1 MFNLSFSRSTPLVFV
16 GLLAQCAL
24 VLGQGDTEQTKP
36 RAPILKYT
44 PSKGWA
50 IVMGCLYAFTALA
63 SVAWFFRHRGRYM
76 FAIIIGAGF
85 YSIGLFLRIMYAGDP
100 TSVGKYAVMNLIILL
115 SPCGFIAGVY
125 MLLSRLAYHLDAVD
139 LLAISARRLT
149 KIFVIS
155 DVVTFWI
162 QAGGGGLTAS
172 SDENMRNIGSKVFLG
187 GLIAQLIS
195 FLIYTLVFALFIHR
209 VHKYRREEWEH
220 RPEGFKNHW
229 LALVSMMVV
238 SCVFIIIRS
247 VYRAVENGQGRDGQL
262 AMHEIYFY
270 ILDTIVLWIGI
281 TVYLITWPPRYLTG
295 YTGKPKKETI
305 PMTNSTSKV

>member
-1 MFNLSFSRSTPLVFV
+1 MTDPSFSRSALLVFI
-16 GLLAQCAL
+16 GLLAQCTF
-24 VLGQGDTEQTKP
+24 VLGQDNTEPKP
-36 RAPILKYT
+36 RTSILKYT

-50 IVMGCLYAFTALA
+50 IVMGSLYAFTALA
-63 SVAWFFRHRGRYM
+63 SLAWSFRHRGRYM
-76 FAIIIGAGF
+76 FAFIIGGGF
-85 YSIGLFLRIMYAGDP
+85 YSLGLFLRIMYAGDP

-115 SPCGFIAGVY
+115 SPCAFIAGVY

-139 LLAISARRLT
+139 LLAINARRLT

-155 DVVTFWI
+155 DVVTFWV

-172 SDENMRNIGSKVFLG
+172 QDDNMRNIGSKVFLG

-195 FLIYTLVFALFIHR
+195 FLIYTFVFALFVHR
-209 VHKYRREEWEH
+209 LRKYRRDEWEH

-229 LALVSMMVV
+229 LALVSMMAV
-238 SCVFIIIRS
+238 SCVFIIVRS
-247 VYRAVENGQGRDGQL
+247 VYRAVENGQGREGQL
-262 AMHEIYFY
+262 AIHEIYFY

-295 YTGKPKKETI
+295 YTGKPSKESI
-305 PMTNSTSKV
+305 PMSNSN

>member
-1 MFNLSFSRSTPLVFV
+1 MSSPPFSRSALFFV

-24 VLGQGDTEQTKP
+24 VLGQDDTEQAKP
-36 RAPILKYT
+36 RTAILNYA

-50 IVMGCLYAFTALA
+50 VVMGCLYALTTLGF
-63 SVAWFFRHRGRYM
+63 VAWSLRHKSRYM
-76 FAIIIGAGF
+76 LAIIIGAGF
-85 YSIGLFLRIMYAGDP
+85 YSLGLFLRIMYAGDP

-125 MLLSRLAYHLDAVD
+125 MLLSRLAYHLDAAD
-139 LLAISARRLT
+139 LLAINARKLT

-172 SDENMRNIGSKVFLG
+172 GSDNMRNLGSKVFLG

-195 FLIYTLVFALFIHR
+195 FLIYSVVFALFIQR
-209 VHKYRREEWEH
+209 VHKYRNEEWNH
-220 RPEGFKNHW
+220 RPQGFKNHW

-238 SCVFIIIRS
+238 SCIFIIIRS
-247 VYRAVENGQGRDGQL
+247 VYRAVENGQGREGLL
-262 AMHEIYFY
+262 ATHEIYFY

-281 TVYLITWPPRYLTG
+281 SVYLITWPPRYLTN
-295 YTGKPKKETI
+295 YTGKPSKETI
-305 PMTNSTSKV
+305 PMSNSTTKV

>member
-1 MFNLSFSRSTPLVFV
+1 
-16 GLLAQCAL
+16 
-24 VLGQGDTEQTKP
+24 
-36 RAPILKYT
+36 
-44 PSKGWA
+44 
-50 IVMGCLYAFTALA
+50 MGSLYALTTLA
-63 SVAWFFRHRGRYM
+63 FIAWFFRHRGRYM
-76 FAIIIGAGF
+76 LTFIIGGGF

-100 TSVGKYAVMNLIILL
+100 TSVSKYAVMNLIILL

-139 LLAISARRLT
+139 LLPINARKLT
-149 KIFVIS
+149 KLFVIS

-162 QAGGGGLTAS
+162 QASGGGLTAV
-172 SDENMRNIGSKVFLG
+172 DNPNTRNLGSKVFLG

-195 FLIYTLVFALFIHR
+195 FLIYTVVFAVFIHR
-209 VHKYRREEWEH
+209 VHRYRKEEWEH

-229 LALVSMMVV
+229 LALVLMMAV

-247 VYRAVENGQGRDGQL
+247 VYRAIENGEGRDGML
-262 AMHEIYFY
+262 ATHEIYFY

-295 YTGKPKKETI
+295 YTGKPSKENI
-305 PMTNSTSKV
+305 PMSTSTTKV